1 MIVKGLLLVS
11 LLVILK
17 NPWSDIIRKFCLK
30 ERLIAL
36 HYVKIFCHCFNTVY
50 IIDYMGIL
58 LAGSSDGIL
67 LWGFALTQ
75 RALKFWSSC
84 CSRKDSKENSFF
96 NIWNISYI
104 LNKFQH
110 KKIQVRK
117 NNLLTLNDFQW
128 LLGDINWLRPHLKLT
143 TGELKPLFDTLKGS
157 SNPNSPWQLTDEGWI
172 ALQKVEEAISQ
183 QQIHYI
189 DYDQLLAACIIA
201 TTHESTAVLWQKGPL
216 MWIHLSLSPKKVLMP
231 SYEAVAV
238 LIQNCKIES
247 QKYFGKEP
255 DEIFLPYSIQQ
266 LDWLLQNTDI
276 WPIAC
281 RNFFRQNW

>member
-1 MIVKGLLLVS
+1 MQSKATWILEPDLFEEVLLQTFV
-11 LLVILK
+11 
-17 NPWSDIIRKFCLK
+17 
-30 ERLIAL
+30 LIQQA
-36 HYVKIFCHCFNTVY
+36 Y
-50 IIDYMGIL
+50 
-58 LAGSSDGIL
+58 
-67 LWGFALTQ
+67 
-75 RALKFWSSC
+75 KFWSSC

-117 NNLLTLNDFQW
+117 NNLLTLNDFQR

-143 TGELKPLFDTLKGS
+143 TGELKPLFDILKGDENPS
-157 SNPNSPWQLTDEGWI
+157 SPGQLTDEGQI

-216 MWIHLSLSPKKVLMP
+216 MWIHLSSSPSKVLT
-231 SYEAVAV
+231 SYYEAVVV
-238 LIQNCKIES
+238 LIKICKIKS
-247 QKYFGKEP
+247 WRYFFKNLKNLMRCL
-255 DEIFLPYSIQQ
+255 FLVS
-266 LDWLLQNTDI
+266 NS
-276 WPIAC
+276 
-281 RNFFRQNW
+281 N

>member
-1 MIVKGLLLVS
+1 MKRYHWKVLPQGKANSPTLC
-11 LLVILK
+11 K
-17 NPWSDIIRKFCLK
+17 N
-30 ERLIAL
+30 
-36 HYVKIFCHCFNTVY
+36 FCHCFNTVY

-67 LWGFALTQ
+67 LWGFAFTQ

-110 KKIQVRK
+110 KKIQVWK
-117 NNLLTLNDFQW
+117 NNLLTLNDFQR

-157 SNPNSPWQLTDEGWI
+157 ANPNSPWQLTDEGWI

-201 TTHESTAVLWQKGPL
+201 TTHESTA
-216 MWIHLSLSPKKVLMP
+216 
-231 SYEAVAV
+231 
-238 LIQNCKIES
+238 
-247 QKYFGKEP
+247 
-255 DEIFLPYSIQQ
+255 
-266 LDWLLQNTDI
+266 
-276 WPIAC
+276 
-281 RNFFRQNW
+281 